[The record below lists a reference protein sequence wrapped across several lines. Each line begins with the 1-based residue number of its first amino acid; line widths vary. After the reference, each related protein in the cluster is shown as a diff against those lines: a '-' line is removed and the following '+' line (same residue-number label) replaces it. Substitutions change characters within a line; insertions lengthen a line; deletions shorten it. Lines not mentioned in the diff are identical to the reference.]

1 MSHIYGQTPEQEMRF
16 KRICDGIKNDYAQRG
31 ETLSDVEAA
40 QAANN
45 LIGYVELL
53 VKIRR
58 GKINDGHPD
67 IIEELV
73 DLKARYEAGDPQA
86 LEKVQSITDERY
98 TAKKFFKQL
107 DNYLKDK
114 KKAA

>member
-1 MSHIYGQTPEQEMRF
+1 MSRIYGQTPEQEMRF
-16 KRICDGIKNDYAQRG
+16 KRICDGIKNDYAQKG

-53 VKIRR
+53 MKIRR
-58 GKINDGHPD
+58 EKINEGHPD
-67 IIEELV
+67 IIEELI
-73 DLKARYEAGDPQA
+73 DLKARYEAGDPEA
-86 LEKVQSITDERY
+86 LERIQSITDEHY
-98 TAKKFFKQL
+98 TPKKFFKQL
-107 DNYLKDK
+107 DKYLKDK